1 MAIDVGK
8 GAKSLK
14 SDPNVVPLCDVLLV
28 LLIIFFVITPA
39 IQKGIDVKL
48 PEPGGSK
55 SGIDISSVVVLTI
68 KNDLSILINKEPVD
82 RNLVPQRLREI
93 YATRT
98 DKTIFIRP
106 AMRVP
111 YKEVVRLIDMAK
123 GAGVEVVGIMPEEY
137 NE

>member
-55 SGIDISSVVVLTI
+55 VGVDISTVVVLTI
-68 KNDLSILINKEPVD
+68 KSDLSVMINKEPVD
-82 RNLVPQRLREI
+82 RNLIQQRLREI

-98 DKTIFIRP
+98 DKTIFVRA

-111 YKEVVRLIDMAK
+111 YKEVVKLIDLAK

>member
-55 SGIDISSVVVLTI
+55 AGIDIGNVVVLTI
-68 KNDLSILINKEPVD
+68 KSDLSVMINKEPVD
-82 RNLVPQRLREI
+82 RNLIQQRLREI

-98 DKTIFIRP
+98 DKTIFVRA

-111 YKEVVRLIDMAK
+111 YKEVVKLIDLAK

>member
-48 PEPGGSK
+48 PEPGGTK
-55 SGIDISSVVVLTI
+55 AGLDISNVVVLTV
-68 KNDLSILINKEPVD
+68 KSDLSLMVNKEPID
-82 RNLVPQRLREI
+82 RNLAQQRLREI

-98 DKTIFIRP
+98 DKTIFIRA

-111 YKEVVRLIDMAK
+111 YKEVVKLIDLAK

>member
-55 SGIDISSVVVLTI
+55 AGIDISSVVVLTI
-68 KNDLSILINKEPVD
+68 KNDLSVLINKEPVD
-82 RNLVPQRLREI
+82 RNLLPQRLREI

-98 DKTIFIRP
+98 DKTIFIR
-106 AMRVP
+106 AAIRVP
-111 YKEVVRLIDMAK
+111 YKEVVKLIDFAK

>member
-55 SGIDISSVVVLTI
+55 AGVDMSSVVVLTI
-68 KNDLSILINKEPVD
+68 KNDLSITINKEPVD
-82 RNLVPQRLREI
+82 RSLVPQRLREI

-98 DKTIFIRP
+98 DKTIFVRAAI
-106 AMRVP
+106 RVP
-111 YKEVVRLIDMAK
+111 YKEVVKLIDLAK

>member
-48 PEPGGSK
+48 PEPGGKGSM
-55 SGIDISSVVVLTI
+55 DTSSVVVLTI
-68 KNDLSILINKEPVD
+68 KNDLSIMINKEPID
-82 RNLVPQRLREI
+82 RNLVPQKLREI

-98 DKTIFIRP
+98 DKTIFIR
-106 AMRVP
+106 AALRVP
-111 YKEVVRLIDMAK
+111 YKEVVRVIDLAK

>member
-55 SGIDISSVVVLTI
+55 SGMDISSVVVLTI

-82 RNLVPQRLREI
+82 RNLVLQRLREI

-98 DKTIFIRP
+98 DKTIFVR
-106 AMRVP
+106 AALRVP
-111 YKEVVRLIDMAK
+111 YKEVVKVIDIAK

>member
-55 SGIDISSVVVLTI
+55 SVMDTSSVIVLSL
-68 KNDLSILINKEPVD
+68 KSDGSVLINKEPVD
-82 RNLVPQRLREI
+82 SSLVSQRLREI

-98 DKTIFIRP
+98 DKTIFIR
-106 AMRVP
+106 ASTKIA
-111 YKEVVRLIDMAK
+111 YKEVVRIIDLAK
-123 GAGVEVVGIMPEEY
+123 GAGVEVIGIMPEVYTE
-137 NE
+137 

>member
-55 SGIDISSVVVLTI
+55 SGIDISNVVVVSI
-68 KNDLSILINKEPVD
+68 KGDGSLLINKEPVD
-82 RNLVPQRLREI
+82 INLFSQRLREI

-98 DKTIFIRP
+98 DKTIFVR
-106 AMRVP
+106 ASTRVT
-111 YKEVVRLIDMAK
+111 YKDVVRILDLAK
-123 GAGVEVVGIMPEEY
+123 GAGVEVVGIMPEVYTE
-137 NE
+137 

>member
-55 SGIDISSVVVLTI
+55 VGMDISSVVVLTI
-68 KNDLSILINKEPVD
+68 KSDLSILINKDPVD
-82 RNLVPQRLREI
+82 RTLAPQRLREI

-98 DKTIFIRP
+98 DKTIFIRA
-106 AMRVP
+106 AMKVP
-111 YKEVVRLIDMAK
+111 YREVVKIIDLAK